1 VKQLPIIDQPYEL
14 SLDCIKVS
22 QPIGD
27 FFIASVP
34 WKQLR
39 EITFADVRRL
49 EKEARDVETYLGIQ
63 RPLNKKRVTEI
74 GEYVNT
80 ADACFPTSVILSV
93 EAHCAEYNE
102 ATKKLT
108 LRTFHSDAEPDL
120 NRTRVQIAKV
130 LDGQHRIE
138 GLGLLDG
145 TVVFDINVSIFV
157 EMDIENQA
165 YVFSTVNL
173 AQTKVNKSLVYD
185 LYDYARSRSPQK
197 TCHNVAVA
205 LDSLKN
211 SPFFGRIKRLGAA
224 TNGRFG
230 ETLTQATVVE
240 NLMGYITQSAVKDR
254 DEFLRNRKPRKA
266 TSSELKATPFRNM
279 FLDEMDL
286 DIADVLLYYFSAVRE
301 KWPLAWSSA
310 EKGWMLN
317 RTNGFRAFMR
327 FLRPAYLHIAE
338 PGQVPKQESWLAL
351 LAMVNL
357 RDEDFTVE
365 NFEPG
370 TGGESKLFRRL
381 MESTKI
387 GDELSQLRS

>member
-1 VKQLPIIDQPYEL
+1 MKQLPIIDQPYEL
-14 SLDCIKVS
+14 PLDCIKVS

-27 FFIASVP
+27 FYIAAIP

-63 RPLNKKRVTEI
+63 RPLNKRRVAEI

-80 ADACFPTSVILSV
+80 ADACFPTSVILAV
-93 EAHCAEYNE
+93 EAHCVRYDEGS
-102 ATKKLT
+102 KKIVLT
-108 LRTFHSDAEPDL
+108 TYRDNDTPEL
-120 NRTRVQIAKV
+120 NRSRVQIAKV

-138 GLGLLDG
+138 GLGALRSDA
-145 TVVFDINVSIFV
+145 VFDINVSIFID
-157 EMDIENQA
+157 MDIENQA

-211 SPFFGRIKRLGAA
+211 SPLHGKIKRLGSA
-224 TNGRFG
+224 TDGRFG

-240 NLMGYITQSAVKDR
+240 SLLAYITTSAIQDR
-254 DEFLRNRKPRKA
+254 DEFLRGRKPRKA
-266 TSSELKATPFRNM
+266 TQAELAITPFRNM
-279 FLDEMDL
+279 FLEERDL
-286 DIADVLLYYFSAVRE
+286 DIADILLYYFSAVRQR
-301 KWPLAWSSA
+301 WPEAWGSSTR
-310 EKGWMLN
+310 GWMLN

-327 FLRPAYLHIAE
+327 FLKPAYRSLAS
-338 PGQVPKQESWLAL
+338 PGDIPSQDAWLTL
-351 LAMVNL
+351 LKKVGLDDN
-357 RDEDFTVE
+357 DFTVD

-370 TGGESKLFRRL
+370 TGGETKLFRRL
-381 MESTKI
+381 LQDS
-387 GDELSQLRS
+387 GAAV